1 MTEKTNL
8 VTVQAALAVRVAK
21 SPFPPHHL
29 QVMLLNPDM
38 TPFAICFM
46 DSVNGRELATNIL
59 AICLDIDSDA
69 TLGPD
74 DIRRKM
80 L

>member
-1 MTEKTNL
+1 MTEETNL

-29 QVMLLNPDM
+29 QVILLGDGYV
-38 TPFAICFM
+38 PFAICFM
-46 DSVNGRELATNIL
+46 DSTAGRQLAAEIL
-59 AICLDIDSDA
+59 GICLDLDSDV
-69 TLGPD
+69 TQVPD
-74 DIRRKM
+74 EIRRKM